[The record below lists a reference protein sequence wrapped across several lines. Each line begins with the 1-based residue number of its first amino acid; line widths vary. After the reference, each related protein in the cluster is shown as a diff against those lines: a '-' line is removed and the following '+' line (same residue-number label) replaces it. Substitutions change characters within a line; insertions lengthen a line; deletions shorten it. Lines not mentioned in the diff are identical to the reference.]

1 MGTAEGEVAGDLGPS
16 VVPELAPSGIDGV
29 SAGDAASASA
39 TPQAPEVVQDA
50 AATAALEAAGA
61 CQAMQTL
68 TSGRKRELHDGAL
81 QAHICVVATQGDIV
95 ELMAAFRQ
103 ADGFRTVTSWSFAYR
118 ILSDDGSQNL
128 VEGTEDGLDE
138 GVGERILGVLRR
150 FGLHGLLLV
159 ISRWQDYGAT
169 DGLELFGTQ
178 LYSMVVE
185 RCKDLIANLKQA
197 VGMTD
202 AEQKM
207 QRVIEKPPPGPKEFN
222 FGFLPPLPEPKV
234 ATKFGPNH
242 FMAETSLNRPV
253 SLPHLFGAGN
263 VQLWMENDR
272 CLRQLTES
280 ELWSLRSMRQPDS
293 RIERLLQAVA
303 VLRGQRSQRWG
314 VEKAGSAAARW
325 GLCRE
330 VLRSATFRTEL
341 VLFDA
346 SNVSPEAARTAL
358 GLLDGLEV
366 EEVRRVNL
374 GAAGL
379 YEWVHGIA
387 RWRLEGGGS
396 TGAGPAGEV
405 SVEALQPREAEFS
418 AAMPYSQKASPAR
431 LRPSKLKPTMA
442 GGSMYRQKT
451 MPYGTSFSR

>member
-1 MGTAEGEVAGDLGPS
+1 MGSAVDEATGTLGATSEPG
-16 VVPELAPSGIDGV
+16 LALPGTDGASAVDAV
-29 SAGDAASASA
+29 SATAACE
-39 TPQAPEVVQDA
+39 APAAVQDA
-50 AATAALEAAGA
+50 VAPEAVSS

-81 QAHICVVATQGDIV
+81 QAHICVVASQGDIV

-103 ADGFRTVTSWSFAYR
+103 ADGFRTVTSWSYAYR
-118 ILSDDGSQNL
+118 IVVGDGS
-128 VEGTEDGLDE
+128 EGIAEGIEDGLDE
-138 GVGERILGVLRR
+138 GCGERILGVLRR

-185 RCKDLIANLKQA
+185 RCKDLITNLKQA

-207 QRVIEKPPPGPKEFN
+207 QQRMTEKPPPGPKEFD

-242 FMAETSLNRPV
+242 FMSETTLNRPV

-272 CLRQLTES
+272 CLRQLTDS

-330 VLRSATFRTEL
+330 VLRSATFKTEL

-346 SNVSPEAARTAL
+346 SQVSPEAARTAL
-358 GLLDGLEV
+358 SLLDGLEV

-374 GAAGL
+374 GAAAL

-387 RWRLEGGGS
+387 RWRLLGGGS
-396 TGAGPAGEV
+396 SGASPSRDM

-418 AAMPYSQKASPAR
+418 AAMPYSQKPSPAK
-431 LRPSKLKPTMA
+431 LRPAKLSPA
-442 GGSMYRQKT
+442 FLGGSTYRQRT
-451 MPYGTSFSR
+451 LPYGTSLSR